1 MIQLMYIIVAT
12 IAIALIAFVGVF
24 ALAMKEHLLS
34 KILPMLVSLSAG
46 TLMGSAFIHLLP
58 EAVKIAEKMLGGFC
72 GSHGICGAAV
82 RHWHFYQPDCRCN
95 ATF

>member
-12 IAIALIAFVGVF
+12 ITIALIAFVGVF

-46 TLMGSAFIHLLP
+46 TLMGGAFIHLLP
-58 EAVKIAEKMLGGFC
+58 EAEKMLGDFC
-72 GSHGICGAAV
+72 ESHRICSACS
-82 RHWHFYQPDCRCN
+82 RHRHFYQPDCRCN